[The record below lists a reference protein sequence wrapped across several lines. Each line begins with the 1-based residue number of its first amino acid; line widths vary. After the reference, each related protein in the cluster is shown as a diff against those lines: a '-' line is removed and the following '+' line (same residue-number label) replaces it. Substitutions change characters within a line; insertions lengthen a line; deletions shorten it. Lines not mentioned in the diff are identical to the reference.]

1 MNQSLLYHGLI
12 SKEEDRYCALCVE
25 FNIATEG
32 KTLEEAKRKLKEAVE
47 GYLEVVMEMENQEGL
62 IPRHAPEFLV
72 TEYEMSFRQA
82 LTQQTPTELYVFGE
96 IVYA

>member
-32 KTLEEAKRKLKEAVE
+32 KTLDEAKRNLKEAVE
-47 GYLEVVMEMENQEGL
+47 GYLEVAMEMENQEGL
-62 IPRHAPEFLV
+62 IPRHAPADLV
-72 TEYEMSFRQA
+72 KEYEVSFQQA
-82 LTQQTPTELYVFGE
+82 LTQQTPTKLYALRCFAE
-96 IVYA
+96 

>member
-32 KTLEEAKRKLKEAVE
+32 KTLEEAKMNLKEAIE
-47 GYLEVVMEMENQEGL
+47 
-62 IPRHAPEFLV
+62 
-72 TEYEMSFRQA
+72 
-82 LTQQTPTELYVFGE
+82 
-96 IVYA
+96 